1 MTATVTLAHVNARLQ
16 DGNIDEQDEY
26 VRARL
31 RGIRAYNRVAN
42 PAYYADA
49 GLMSEVALHFADDT
63 GTLTIVFATTP
74 SHGSRAALPSVELL
88 MRKYAEDEE
97 YIIELNTNFI
107 NAKRSCDNERESKYY
122 GNFLQ
127 LLTNFQCAP
136 Y

>member
-1 MTATVTLAHVNARLQ
+1 
-16 DGNIDEQDEY
+16 
-26 VRARL
+26 
-31 RGIRAYNRVAN
+31 
-42 PAYYADA
+42 
-49 GLMSEVALHFADDT
+49 
-63 GTLTIVFATTP
+63 
-74 SHGSRAALPSVELL
+74 

-122 GNFLQ
+122 GNFLK